1 MVLNQFAQNDTNVLF
16 VIPPVNSKWSDYT
29 GLNED
34 MYQKAVEKIK
44 YQLQSQGFK
53 NIADFSRDGDK
64 AYFMQDIIHM
74 GWNGWVAMDKAVN
87 PFLTEKQ
94 SKPNYQ
100 INKQFLSKKWANYT
114 KEPDSFY

>member
-1 MVLNQFAQNDTNVLF
+1 MQDMLIVIDMQNDFIDGVLGSAEAKAI
-16 VIPPVNSKWSDYT
+16 VP
-29 GLNED
+29 
-34 MYQKAVEKIK
+34 KAVEKIK

-64 AYFMQDIIHM
+64 AYFMQDTIHM

>member
-1 MVLNQFAQNDTNVLF
+1 M
-16 VIPPVNSKWSDYT
+16 
-29 GLNED
+29 
-34 MYQKAVEKIK
+34 
-44 YQLQSQGFK
+44 QSQGFK

-64 AYFMQDIIHM
+64 AYFMQDTIHM
-74 GWNGWVAMDKAVN
+74 GWNGWLAMDKAVN

>member
-1 MVLNQFAQNDTNVLF
+1 
-16 VIPPVNSKWSDYT
+16 
-29 GLNED
+29 
-34 MYQKAVEKIK
+34 
-44 YQLQSQGFK
+44 
-53 NIADFSRDGDK
+53 
-64 AYFMQDIIHM
+64 MQDTIHM
-74 GWNGWVAMDKAVN
+74 GWNGWLAMDKAVN